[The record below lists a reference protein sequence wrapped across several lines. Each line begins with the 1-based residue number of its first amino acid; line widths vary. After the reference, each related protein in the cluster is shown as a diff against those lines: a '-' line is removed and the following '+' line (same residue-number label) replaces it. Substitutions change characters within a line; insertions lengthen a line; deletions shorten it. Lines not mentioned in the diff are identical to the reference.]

1 MTADTGTSARR
12 APGDAVAPTAHRR
25 RPHHPPR
32 RSEMTGTPA
41 LSQRVLNRTLLERQ
55 LLTRRTS
62 RSALDVIG
70 HLVAM
75 QGQEPNW
82 PYLGL
87 WTRLDG
93 FRHED
98 LTELLQDR
106 SVVRST
112 MVRRTQHLAR
122 ADDFRWLRPTIQP
135 LLDRGARASYYAEET
150 AGLDL
155 SELAEAGRELL
166 ADRTLPRREFNRM
179 LAERYPGRDGRV
191 LGAAVELQV
200 PVAHGPQAGVWGG
213 WGTRSGIPVT
223 VAETWIGRPLT
234 EARVDTLIHRYLAAF
249 GPATVMDV
257 QAWSGLTRLR
267 EVVDGMRSR
276 LRVLRDGQGR
286 ELFDLPDASLAE
298 ADAPVPVRFIP
309 AYDNLLLGHADRT
322 RVISEEDRKRVM
334 PGRAL
339 VLPTFLVDGLVH
351 GTWSVKGSTLLI
363 SSFRP
368 LSRADGEAVLEEAG
382 RLLAFVAP
390 DAARREVVFT

>member
-1 MTADTGTSARR
+1 
-12 APGDAVAPTAHRR
+12 
-25 RPHHPPR
+25 
-32 RSEMTGTPA
+32 MTGTPA

-62 RSALDVIG
+62 RSVLDVIG

-75 QGQEPNW
+75 QAQEPNW
-82 PYLGL
+82 PYIGL

-93 FRHED
+93 FRHAD

-106 SVVRST
+106 SVVRAT
-112 MVRRTQHLAR
+112 MVRRTQHLTGAE
-122 ADDFRWLRPTIQP
+122 DFRWLRPTIQP
-135 LLDRGARASYYAEET
+135 LLDRGARVSYYARET

-155 SELAEAGRELL
+155 AELAEVGRELL
-166 ADRTLPRREFNRM
+166 ADRTLPRRQFSRM

-200 PVAHGPQAGVWGG
+200 PLAHGPQAGVWGG

-298 ADAPVPVRFIP
+298 ADAPVPVRFMP

-322 RVISEEDRKRVM
+322 RVISDEDRKRVM
-334 PGRAL
+334 PGGAL

-351 GTWSVKGSTLLI
+351 GIWSVQGSTLHI
-363 SSFRP
+363 SPFRP
-368 LSRADGEAVLEEAG
+368 LSRADREAVLEEAG

-390 DAARREVVFT
+390 DAAQRDIVFS